1 MAFIMAGKG
10 GRTMG
15 RYHTVLFDM
24 DGTILDTLDDLTDSV
39 NHTLRQLGYPE
50 RTREE
55 VRAYLGYG
63 SRRLIELAL
72 GETVEPKT
80 VDEAFRIYRA
90 WYGAHT
96 QIKTK
101 PYDGI
106 TDIMRTLRAR
116 GIRVAVASNKPEA
129 MVKKL
134 CEYHFPGLV
143 DAAVGDVDG
152 RARKPQPDMINAVL
166 ERLGASR
173 SGAVYIG
180 DTEVDVQTAQ
190 NARLPVI
197 AVGWGFRIR
206 AQQRTAGATVFAD
219 TPDELLALLTE

>member
-1 MAFIMAGKG
+1 MGK
-10 GRTMG
+10 
-15 RYHTVLFDM
+15 YHTVLFDM

-39 NHTLRQLGYPE
+39 NHTLQEMGCPE

-63 SRRLIELAL
+63 SRRLIEQAL
-72 GETVEPKT
+72 GETAKPSV

-106 TDIMRTLRAR
+106 ADVMRALREH
-116 GIRVAVASNKPEA
+116 GIRVTVASNKPEE

-134 CEYHFPGLV
+134 CEYHFPALV
-143 DAAVGDVDG
+143 DAAVGDVEG
-152 RARKPQPDMINAVL
+152 RARKPHSDMIDAVL
-166 ERLGASR
+166 ERLGAPH
-173 SGAVYIG
+173 SGAVYVG

-190 NARLPVI
+190 NAELPMI
-197 AVGWGFRIR
+197 GVGWGFRSKK
-206 AQQRTAGATVFAD
+206 QQIAAGATVFAD

>member
-1 MAFIMAGKG
+1 MPEKG
-10 GRTMG
+10 EETMG

-39 NHTLRQLGYPE
+39 NHTLRELGYGE

-55 VRAYLGYG
+55 VRSYLGYG
-63 SRRLIELAL
+63 SRHLMEMAL
-72 GETVEPKT
+72 GTTEVEI

-90 WYGAHT
+90 WYGEHT

-101 PYDGI
+101 PYGGI
-106 TDIMRTLRAR
+106 TDVMRALRAR

-134 CEYHFPGLV
+134 CDYHFPALV
-143 DAAVGDVDG
+143 DAAVGDVEG
-152 RARKPQPDMINAVL
+152 RERKPHSDMIDAVL
-166 ERLGASR
+166 RTLGVSR

-180 DTEVDVQTAQ
+180 DTEVDVQTGQ
-190 NARLPVI
+190 NADLPVI
-197 AVGWGFRIR
+197 AVSWGFRSKER
-206 AQQRTAGATVFAD
+206 LLEAGASAFAD

>member
-1 MAFIMAGKG
+1 MVEKG
-10 GRTMG
+10 ERTMG
-15 RYHTVLFDM
+15 KFHTVLFDM

-39 NHTLRQLGYPE
+39 NHTLCQMGFPE

-63 SRRLIELAL
+63 SRYLIERAL
-72 GETVEPKT
+72 GAEAGPKT

-90 WYGAHT
+90 WYGTHT
-96 QIKTK
+96 QVKTK
-101 PYDGI
+101 PYGGI
-106 TDIMRTLRAR
+106 TDVMRALRAH

-134 CEYHFPGLV
+134 CEYHFPALV
-143 DAAVGDVDG
+143 DASVGDVEG
-152 RARKPQPDMINAVL
+152 RARKPHSDMIDAVL
-166 ERLGASR
+166 TELGASR
-173 SGAVYIG
+173 SGAVYVG

-190 NARLPVI
+190 NANLPVI
-197 AVGWGFRIR
+197 AVGWGFRSKE
-206 AQQRTAGATVFAD
+206 QQAKAGATVFAD

>member
-1 MAFIMAGKG
+1 MGK
-10 GRTMG
+10 
-15 RYHTVLFDM
+15 YHTVLFDM

-39 NHTLRQLGYPE
+39 NHTLREMGYPE

-63 SRRLIELAL
+63 SRRLIERSL
-72 GETVEPKT
+72 GEAAEQKT

-90 WYGAHT
+90 WYAEHT

-106 TDIMRTLRAR
+106 PDVMRALRER

-129 MVKKL
+129 MVGKL
-134 CEYHFPGLV
+134 CDYHFPALV
-143 DAAVGDVDG
+143 DAAVGDVEG
-152 RARKPQPDMINAVL
+152 RERKPHSDMIDAVL
-166 ERLGASR
+166 SQLGASR
-173 SGAVYIG
+173 SGAVYVG

-190 NARLPVI
+190 NANLPVI
-197 AVGWGFRIR
+197 AVGWGFRSR
-206 AQQRTAGATVFAD
+206 AQQLEAGATVFAD
-219 TPDELLALLTE
+219 TPDQLLALLTE

>member
-1 MAFIMAGKG
+1 MPKKGEEAMGK
-10 GRTMG
+10 
-15 RYHTVLFDM
+15 YHTVLFDM

-39 NHTLRQLGYPE
+39 NHTLRQLGFPE

-63 SRRLIELAL
+63 SRYLIERAL
-72 GETVEPKT
+72 GAEAGPKT

-90 WYGAHT
+90 WYGEHT

-101 PYDGI
+101 PYGGI
-106 TDIMRTLRAR
+106 TDVMRALRTR

-143 DAAVGDVDG
+143 DVAVGDVEG
-152 RARKPQPDMINAVL
+152 RARKPQRDMIDAVL
-166 ERLGASR
+166 AALGISR
-173 SGAVYIG
+173 CGAVYVG

-190 NARLPVI
+190 NANLPVI
-197 AVGWGFRIR
+197 AVGWGFRSKE
-206 AQQRTAGATVFAD
+206 QQAEAGATVFAD

>member
-1 MAFIMAGKG
+1 MVGKG
-10 GRTMG
+10 ERMMG

-39 NHTLRQLGYPE
+39 NYTLRQMGFPE

-63 SRRLIELAL
+63 SRRLIEQAL
-72 GETVEPKT
+72 GEATELKT

-90 WYGAHT
+90 WYGTHA

-101 PYDGI
+101 PYGGI
-106 TDIMRTLRAR
+106 ADVMRALRAR

-129 MVKKL
+129 TVKTL

-143 DAAVGDVDG
+143 DAAGGDVEG
-152 RARKPQPDMINAVL
+152 RRRKPERDMIDAVL
-166 ERLGASR
+166 AALGAPHD
-173 SGAVYIG
+173 GAVYVG

-190 NARLPVI
+190 NADLPVI
-197 AVGWGFRIR
+197 AVGWGFREKS
-206 AQQRTAGATVFAD
+206 QQIAAGAAVFAD
-219 TPDELLALLTE
+219 TPGELLGLLTE

>member
-1 MAFIMAGKG
+1 
-10 GRTMG
+10 MG

-39 NHTLRQLGYPE
+39 NHTLRELGYGE

-55 VRAYLGYG
+55 VRSYLGYG
-63 SRRLIELAL
+63 SHYLIEQAL
-72 GETVEPKT
+72 GTAEAEI

-90 WYGAHT
+90 WYGEHT

-106 TDIMRTLRAR
+106 ADVMRELRER

-134 CEYHFPGLV
+134 CDYHFPELV

-152 RARKPQPDMINAVL
+152 RERKPQRDMIDAVL
-166 ERLGASR
+166 AALGASHD
-173 SGAVYIG
+173 GAVYIG

-190 NARLPVI
+190 NACLPVI
-197 AVGWGFRIR
+197 AVGWGFRSR
-206 AQQRTAGATVFAD
+206 TQQIAAGATVFAD
-219 TPDELLALLTE
+219 TPEDLLQLLTE

>member
-1 MAFIMAGKG
+1 MVEKG
-10 GRTMG
+10 ERTMG
-15 RYHTVLFDM
+15 KYHTVLFDM

-39 NHTLRQLGYPE
+39 NHTLCQMGFPE

-63 SRRLIELAL
+63 SRRLIERSL
-72 GETVEPKT
+72 GTTETEI
-80 VDEAFRIYRA
+80 VDRAFRIYRA
-90 WYGAHT
+90 WYAEHT

-106 TDIMRTLRAR
+106 TDVMHALRER
-116 GIRVAVASNKPEA
+116 GIRVAVASNKPEP

-134 CEYHFPGLV
+134 CEYHFPKLV
-143 DAAVGDVDG
+143 DAAVGDIEG
-152 RARKPQPDMINAVL
+152 RERKPQPDMIDAVL
-166 ERLGASR
+166 DRLGTPH
-173 SGAVYIG
+173 SGAVYVG

-197 AVGWGFRIR
+197 AVGWGFRSKE
-206 AQQRTAGATVFAD
+206 QQAEAGATVFAD

>member
-1 MAFIMAGKG
+1 MPKKG
-10 GRTMG
+10 EETMG
-15 RYHTVLFDM
+15 KYHTVLFDM

-39 NHTLRQLGYPE
+39 NHTLRELGFSE

-63 SRRLIELAL
+63 SRHLIEMSL
-72 GETVEPKT
+72 GTAETKI
-80 VDEAFRIYRA
+80 VDKAFRIYCA
-90 WYGAHT
+90 WYGEHT

-106 TDIMRTLRAR
+106 KDVMRTLREC
-116 GIRVAVASNKPEA
+116 GIRVAVASNKPET

-143 DAAVGDVDG
+143 DAAVGDVEG
-152 RARKPQPDMINAVL
+152 RKRKPQRDMIDAVL
-166 ERLGASR
+166 AELNVSH
-173 SGAVYIG
+173 SGAVYVG

-190 NARLPVI
+190 NADLPVI
-197 AVGWGFRIR
+197 AVGWGFRSKE
-206 AQQRTAGATVFAD
+206 QQAEVGATVFAD
-219 TPDELLALLTE
+219 TPEELLALLTE

>member
-1 MAFIMAGKG
+1 
-10 GRTMG
+10 MG
-15 RYHTVLFDM
+15 SYHTVLFDM

-39 NHTLRQLGYPE
+39 NHTLRELGYGE

-55 VRAYLGYG
+55 VRSYLGYG
-63 SRRLIELAL
+63 SRRLIERSL
-72 GETVEPKT
+72 GTVEPET
-80 VDEAFRIYRA
+80 VDKAFRIYRA

-101 PYDGI
+101 PYDGVA
-106 TDIMRTLRAR
+106 DVMRALRER

-152 RARKPQPDMINAVL
+152 RARKPQRDMIDAVL
-166 ERLGASR
+166 AALGASHD
-173 SGAVYIG
+173 GAVYIG

-190 NARLPVI
+190 NANLPVI
-197 AVGWGFRIR
+197 AVGWGFRSR
-206 AQQRTAGATVFAD
+206 AQQIEAGATVFAD
-219 TPDELLALLTE
+219 TPEELLRLLTE

>member
-1 MAFIMAGKG
+1 MPEKG
-10 GRTMG
+10 EETMG
-15 RYHTVLFDM
+15 KYHTVLFDM

-39 NHTLRQLGYPE
+39 NHTLRQMGYGE

-63 SRRLIELAL
+63 SRHLMEMAL
-72 GETVEPKT
+72 GGAAEPKT

-90 WYGAHT
+90 WYGTHT

-106 TDIMRTLRAR
+106 TDVMRALRAR

-129 MVKKL
+129 MVEKL

-143 DAAVGDVDG
+143 DAAVGDAEG
-152 RARKPQPDMINAVL
+152 RRRKPHSDMIDAVL
-166 ERLGASR
+166 SQLGVSR
-173 SGAVYIG
+173 SGAVYVG

-197 AVGWGFRIR
+197 AVGWGFRER
-206 AQQRTAGATVFAD
+206 EQQIEAGATVFAD

>member
-1 MAFIMAGKG
+1 M
-10 GRTMG
+10 MG

-39 NHTLRQLGYPE
+39 NHTLRELGYSE

-55 VRAYLGYG
+55 VRSYLGYG
-63 SRRLIELAL
+63 SRYLIEQAL
-72 GETVEPKT
+72 GTAAEIKT
-80 VDEAFRIYRA
+80 VDEAFRIYRV
-90 WYGAHT
+90 WYGEHT
-96 QIKTK
+96 QRKTK

-106 TDIMRTLRAR
+106 ADVMRELRAR

-143 DAAVGDVDG
+143 DAAVGDVEG
-152 RARKPQPDMINAVL
+152 RRRKPQRDMIDAVL
-166 ERLGASR
+166 AELGASY

-190 NARLPVI
+190 NADLPVI
-197 AVGWGFRIR
+197 AVGWGFR
-206 AQQRTAGATVFAD
+206 AKEQQCAAGATVFAD
-219 TPDELLALLTE
+219 TPEDLLRLLTE

>member
-1 MAFIMAGKG
+1 
-10 GRTMG
+10 MG

-39 NHTLRQLGYPE
+39 NHTLRELGYGE

-55 VRAYLGYG
+55 VRAFLGYG
-63 SRRLIELAL
+63 SRRLIECAL
-72 GETVEPKT
+72 GAAAEPPV

-90 WYGAHT
+90 WYGEHT

-101 PYDGI
+101 PYSGI
-106 TDIMRTLRAR
+106 TDVMRELRER
-116 GIRVAVASNKPEA
+116 GIRVAVASNKPET

-143 DAAVGDVDG
+143 DAAVGDADG
-152 RARKPQPDMINAVL
+152 RARKPQRDMIDAVL
-166 ERLGASR
+166 ESLGATR
-173 SGAVYIG
+173 SGAVYVG

-190 NARLPVI
+190 NAGLPVI
-197 AVGWGFRIR
+197 AVGWGFRSR
-206 AQQRTAGATVFAD
+206 AQQIAAGAAVFAD

>member
-1 MAFIMAGKG
+1 MAWKG
-10 GRTMG
+10 AMTMG

-39 NHTLRQLGYPE
+39 NHTLREMGYPE
-50 RTREE
+50 RTRDE
-55 VRAYLGYG
+55 VRTYLGYG
-63 SRRLIELAL
+63 SRHLIEMSL
-72 GETVEPKT
+72 GTTETEV
-80 VDEAFRIYRA
+80 VDEAFRMYRA
-90 WYGAHT
+90 WYGEHT

-106 TDIMRTLRAR
+106 TDVMRALRER

-129 MVKKL
+129 MVRKL
-134 CEYHFPGLV
+134 CDYHFPALV

-152 RARKPQPDMINAVL
+152 RARKPESDMIDAVL
-166 ERLGASR
+166 SRLGVSR
-173 SGAVYIG
+173 GSAVYVG

-197 AVGWGFRIR
+197 AVGWGFRTR